1 MGKCFM
7 LIIVL
12 VFSLNLAIAQQDNI
26 VHSIKKGESVYQISR
41 QYGVSMN
48 SIFELNPGSR
58 DVIYA
63 GRTLLIPN
71 SSDNNNNNNNTSSET
86 ENNANG
92 ISNYEVQRGETKSG
106 LSRRFGVSIAMLEQ
120 QNPHIVNMLQA
131 GHIINID
138 KTIAEE
144 TPVAKEGE
152 HIVVKGETLWGI
164 ARENGISVAQLEAA
178 NSGQLSEFLQIGQT
192 LIIPDKN
199 SVTTNSDEYLVQR
212 GDTKFELS
220 RRFNMSIAELEAKN
234 PHIVEM
240 LMAGHRIDISNST
253 DISTTE
259 DTNVETASTE
269 TINSTSQEGDY
280 VDYTIQ
286 AQETLY
292 GLSRKAGMSMED
304 LMELNPSLRV
314 AVNKGDTIKMPRN
327 PGEFTPSETAP
338 LDNSSNEIEINTN
351 NRNAS
356 LYANLNTVS
365 ATGLYFY
372 TPFSSQELSSPEQR
386 QKMVDA
392 DPNQQFYIDFFQG
405 AQIAIDSAK
414 ALNLDFDVALIKKNI
429 AKSKL
434 EINSV
439 HKKNALLV
447 PFLDNASNFPEIESS
462 QNISIIDI
470 ESNLK
475 STDSVKVYASLPSK
489 EQEKIKTLNYL
500 ALQNARVIVVSNL
513 EQSINKELIQNIIP
527 NAKYLKVDNSGNF
540 SPNTLDNTLSTNKPN
555 YVILDSDKTSIFL
568 NSTTT
573 LMSKLSNYNI
583 QLVLLESSL
592 LPKQNE
598 VSDMR
603 FRVLKLIFPSVL
615 DPQNKK
621 DINDFERSYN
631 DVFGASP
638 SKHALLGFDITLDI
652 LLRLSQDTSFE
663 NSVNNIV
670 SEHPHLRFE
679 YKKSNETNYLN
690 TGIHLLQY
698 NSNEGLIEID

>member
-1 MGKCFM
+1 M

-41 QYGVSMN
+41 QYGVSIN
-48 SIFELNPGSR
+48 AIFDLNPGSR

-71 SSDNNNNNNNTSSET
+71 SSDNNNNNTSSET
-86 ENNANG
+86 ENNSNG

-138 KTIAEE
+138 KTIVEE
-144 TPVAKEGE
+144 APVAKEGE

-164 ARENGISVAQLEAA
+164 AKQNGISVAQLEAA

-199 SVTTNSDEYLVQR
+199 SITTNSNEYLVQR

-240 LMAGHRIDISNST
+240 LMAGHRLDISNTSAIT
-253 DISTTE
+253 TTE

-269 TINSTSQEGDY
+269 TTNSTSQEGDY

-286 AQETLY
+286 PQETLY

-304 LMELNPSLRV
+304 FMELNPILRV
-314 AVNKGDTIKMPRN
+314 AVNKGDVIKMSRN
-327 PGEFTPSETAP
+327 PGEISPSVTTP
-338 LDNSSNEIEINTN
+338 LDNSSNEIEINTD

-356 LYANLNTVS
+356 LYANLNKDS

-386 QKMVDA
+386 QKMVNA
-392 DPNQQFYIDFFQG
+392 DPDQQFYIDFFQG

-414 ALNLDFDVALIKKNI
+414 ALNLDFDVSLIKKNI

-434 EINSV
+434 EINST

-447 PFLDNASNFPEIESS
+447 PFLDNASNFPEVESS
-462 QNISIIDI
+462 QDVSVIDI
-470 ESNLK
+470 ESNIK

-513 EQSINKELIQNIIP
+513 DQSTNKELIQSIIP
-527 NAKYLKVDNSGNF
+527 NAKFLKVDNSGNF
-540 SPNTLDNTLSTNKPN
+540 SPNALDNTMSINKPN
-555 YVILDSDKTSIFL
+555 FVILDSDKTSIFL

-573 LMSKLSNYNI
+573 LMSKLSTYNV

-592 LPKQNE
+592 LPKQNQ

-631 DVFGASP
+631 DVFGVTP
-638 SKHALLGFDITLDI
+638 SKYAILGFDITLDI
-652 LLRLSQDTSFE
+652 LLRLSQNTSFE
-663 NSVNNIV
+663 NTVNNIV

-679 YKKSNETNYLN
+679 YKKSNESNYLN
-690 TGIHLLQY
+690 TGLHLLQY

>member
-1 MGKCFM
+1 M